1 MSTLEMYLERA
12 AQCRQ
17 EAANTTLANVRERC
31 LRSALAWEGMV
42 DQLRV
47 TETTAQMKLL
57 ESRAAGRSSM
67 DGRADSR
74 GKSAISAAL
83 TGVASI
89 TSPLDRS

>member
-47 TETTAQMKLL
+47 TETY
-57 ESRAAGRSSM
+57 RANEAARKAEQPVGPQWMAGLSWR
-67 DGRADSR
+67 
-74 GKSAISAAL
+74 
-83 TGVASI
+83 
-89 TSPLDRS
+89 